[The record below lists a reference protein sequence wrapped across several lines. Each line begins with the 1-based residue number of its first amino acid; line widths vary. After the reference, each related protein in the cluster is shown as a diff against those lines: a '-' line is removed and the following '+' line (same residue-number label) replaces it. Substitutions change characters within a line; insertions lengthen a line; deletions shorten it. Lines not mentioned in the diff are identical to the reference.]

1 MSRPL
6 RQKTI
11 GVLGG
16 MSDQA
21 TAAYY
26 RLLNAETNRRLG
38 GWEIAETVI
47 AGLNFGNIEH
57 FVRNDNW
64 AEAGEYLAIKALAAQ
79 SAGADFLICVSNTMH
94 RVAPRFTRDLQIPFI
109 HIADPTGSAM
119 RRAGLRRVGLL
130 GTKPV
135 MSATFLKEYYATRF
149 AVEVL
154 VPDES
159 EQVEV
164 DRIIFDELVRGQLL
178 DGSRQSYVRV
188 CERLRARGAEGIIL
202 GCTEI
207 FLLLTQDDLPG
218 LPVFDTTNLHVQAAV
233 DFAQAAG

>member
-1 MSRPL
+1 
-6 RQKTI
+6 
-11 GVLGG
+11 
-16 MSDQA
+16 
-21 TAAYY
+21 
-26 RLLNAETNRRLG
+26 
-38 GWEIAETVI
+38 
-47 AGLNFGNIEH
+47 
-57 FVRNDNW
+57 
-64 AEAGEYLAIKALAAQ
+64 
-79 SAGADFLICVSNTMH
+79 MH

-159 EQVEV
+159 EQVVV

-178 DGSRQSYVRV
+178 DGSRRSYVRV

-207 FLLLTQDDLPG
+207 FLLLTQGDLPG
-218 LPVFDTTNLHVQAAV
+218 LPVFDTTSLHVQAAV

>member
-1 MSRPL
+1 
-6 RQKTI
+6 
-11 GVLGG
+11 

-159 EQVEV
+159 EQVVV

-178 DGSRQSYVRV
+178 DGSRRSYVRV

-207 FLLLTQDDLPG
+207 FLLLTQGDLPG
-218 LPVFDTTNLHVQAAV
+218 LPVFDTTSLHVQAAV

>member
-6 RQKTI
+6 LQKTI

-159 EQVEV
+159 EQVVV

-178 DGSRQSYVRV
+178 DGSRRSYVRV

-207 FLLLTQDDLPG
+207 FLLLTQGDLPG
-218 LPVFDTTNLHVQAAV
+218 LPVFDTTSLHVQAAV